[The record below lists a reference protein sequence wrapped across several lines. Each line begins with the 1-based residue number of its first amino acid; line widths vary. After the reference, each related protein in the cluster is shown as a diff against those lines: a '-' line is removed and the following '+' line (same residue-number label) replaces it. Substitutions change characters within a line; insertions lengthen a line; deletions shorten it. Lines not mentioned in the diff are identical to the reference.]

1 MQAQGS
7 PGLPLPLARSPQRPL
22 ARAAAGAVLAAL
34 LASCSTAPRPSEM
47 VIATRNK
54 AAEAAQIGNSW
65 FHQGRYDLALRYF
78 TEALQYNAS
87 IDNRDGVIRST
98 NSIGR
103 VDMALGD
110 MDEAERLFARAAAQA
125 AGASQELVVLS
136 RTNAGELLLAR
147 GRPEEALAVF
157 EELLALPA
165 GGAGAMTDEQR
176 AILLHDR
183 GSARRDR
190 GDYEAARQD
199 LSRSLSLNIAA
210 KRSEA
215 AAADYYM
222 LASVDAR
229 QDDLQSAAANLQL
242 ALALDKKVE
251 NSPGIAKDL
260 YALGVVS
267 RRRGD
272 PAAALDYFDRAY
284 AVSTTLSIR
293 ADMRKALAG
302 LIESSE
308 ALGRTAEAAEYRAAL
323 DALGPS
329 Q

>member
-1 MQAQGS
+1 
-7 PGLPLPLARSPQRPL
+7 
-22 ARAAAGAVLAAL
+22 
-34 LASCSTAPRPSEM
+34 M
-47 VIATRNK
+47 VTVTRNK

-65 FHQGRYDLALRYF
+65 FRQGRYDLALRYF

-103 VDMALGD
+103 VDMTLGD

-147 GRPEEALAVF
+147 GRSEEALAVF

-183 GSARRDR
+183 GTARRNL

-199 LSRSLSLNIAA
+199 LSRSLAMNIAA

-229 QDDLQSAAANLQL
+229 QEDLEAAASNLQL
-242 ALALDKKVE
+242 ALGLDKKVE

-260 YALGVVS
+260 YALGVIA
-267 RRRGD
+267 RRRDD
-272 PAAALDYFDRAY
+272 PAAALDYFERAY

-302 LIESSE
+302 LIESAD
-308 ALGRTAEAAEYRAAL
+308 ALGRTVEAAEYRAAF
-323 DALGPS
+323 DALGPA